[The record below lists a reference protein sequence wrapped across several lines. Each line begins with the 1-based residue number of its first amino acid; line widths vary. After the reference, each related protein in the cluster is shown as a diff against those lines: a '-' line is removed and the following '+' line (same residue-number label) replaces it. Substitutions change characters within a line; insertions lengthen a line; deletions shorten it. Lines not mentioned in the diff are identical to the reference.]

1 MIIQLRRLIVYSTSL
16 DREGQPDDLVQ
27 DLLRDADVPE
37 PGGEVLDATEDDRR
51 GQELEAE
58 GGEPPPVQGDVQ
70 VEAGVVVA
78 DGGHHGD
85 LEVHL

>member
-1 MIIQLRRLIVYSTSL
+1 M
-16 DREGQPDDLVQ
+16 
-27 DLLRDADVPE
+27 
-37 PGGEVLDATEDDRR
+37 LDATEDDRR

-58 GGEPPPVQGDVQ
+58 GGEPPPVEGDVQ

-85 LEVHL
+85 LEVHLQDEGGNKDAASAQKTEHYSVRVS